1 MIYSKFVRNIYFP
14 VTEFI
19 KGESVRKYLSSLE
32 ASQYYSRDE
41 LREIQ
46 WKKLKN
52 LLDHSYLNIPYYQ
65 NLFNKSG
72 IHPNDIKSP
81 EDFSKIPFLTKEA
94 IINHNSE
101 MFDLKY
107 HGKFYSGK
115 TSGST
120 GIPLKFY
127 CTPEYSSWDW
137 ASRWRARN
145 WYGVQIGDPEVA
157 IWGRPLYSKAKR
169 AKDLLKGR
177 FRNTMLISGFEFSEE
192 NLERCS
198 KTIIRFNPCYIY
210 GYSASVY
217 QLAQYF
223 KENFKEIPLKDLKA
237 IFVTAETLFPYQR
250 KIVEE
255 TFNSPVSNE
264 YGCSEVGGFAYE
276 CPHKQWHISTENVY
290 MEFISV
296 NGGPKEIVATSL
308 TNYYMP
314 FIRYRI
320 GDLGKAVDKVC
331 PCGRTLPLMK
341 LHTGKVTDIVQLK
354 NGKTFSSE
362 IFDYL
367 NLALLDKK
375 QQPFKQFQIIQKS
388 ESHFEIKFIKGI
400 NFTEDSLNL
409 FKKLLLDVV
418 KDNSINLKYSEVEKI
433 PKDQSGKIRYFVSE
447 IDKLCQHNLL

>member
-1 MIYSKFVRNIYFP
+1 MIYNKFVRNIYFP
-14 VTEFI
+14 LTEFV
-19 KGESVRKYLSSLE
+19 KGESVRKYLSSLQ

-52 LLDHSYLNIPYYQ
+52 LLDHAYLNIPYYR
-65 NLFNKSG
+65 NLFNKNG

-81 EDFSKIPFLTKEA
+81 EDFSRIPRLTKET
-94 IINHNSE
+94 IVEHYSE
-101 MFDLKY
+101 IADTKY
-107 HGKFYSGK
+107 RGNIYSGK

-137 ASRWRARN
+137 ASRWRARS

-157 IWGRPLYSKAKR
+157 IWGRPLYSTIN
-169 AKDLLKGR
+169 R
-177 FRNTMLISGFEFSEE
+177 FRDSIKARIRNTLLISAFEFSEE
-192 NLERCS
+192 NLYQLS
-198 KTIIRFNPCYIY
+198 KKIIKFDPIYIY
-210 GYSASVY
+210 GYSASIF
-217 QLAQYF
+217 QLALYA
-223 KENFKEIPLKDLKA
+223 KENYNPSIFSNLKA

-250 KIVEE
+250 NIVEQ
-255 TFNSPVSNE
+255 TFGAPVSNE
-264 YGCSEVGGFAYE
+264 YGCSEIGGFAYE
-276 CPHKQWHISTENVY
+276 CPHGNWHISSENVY
-290 MEFISV
+290 VEFISV

-320 GDLGKAVDKVC
+320 GDLGEAVDKIC
-331 PCGRTLPLMK
+331 TCGRNLPMMK
-341 LHTGKVTDIVQLK
+341 LRTGKATEVVYLK
-354 NGKTFSSE
+354 NGKTFSGE

-375 QQPFKQFQIIQKS
+375 QQPFKQFQITQKS
-388 ESHFEIKFIKGI
+388 ESNFEIKFIKGLD
-400 NFTEDSLNL
+400 FTENSLNL
-409 FKKLLLDVV
+409 FKKLFLDVV

-433 PKDQSGKIRYFVSE
+433 PKDQSGKIRYFISE
-447 IDKLCQHNLL
+447 IKK